1 MNDNSKEEIA
11 KLKEAVNIE
20 DVIGTYVEL
29 EYKLG
34 GKCLGLCPFHDDTTP
49 SMHVHTGKQIFKCF
63 ACNEGGD
70 VIAFISKI
78 KSCTFAEA
86 VNLLRQEW
94 CNGSIPS

>member
-34 GKCLGLCPFHDDTTP
+34 GKCLGLCPFHDDSTP
-49 SMHVHTGKQIFKCF
+49 SMHVHTGKQIFK
-63 ACNEGGD
+63 
-70 VIAFISKI
+70 
-78 KSCTFAEA
+78 AEFKFQMQR
-86 VNLLRQEW
+86 N
-94 CNGSIPS
+94 SY